1 MIGDAYADILEE
13 PVQTFNLNDQK
24 LFSEPED
31 EDGTDFKKET
41 QKIEQKY
48 LVNPDKS
55 PELPLDA
62 TIEKPMLD
70 SQLMNKCNQLL
81 QSVNYNKLVNNFDT
95 FSKIEE
101 KRRSL

>member
-1 MIGDAYADILEE
+1 MEIDSLKKDLARSRSNRNIQISEFKYFADDLIGDAYADILED

-41 QKIEQKY
+41 HKIEQKY

-55 PELPLDA
+55 PE
-62 TIEKPMLD
+62 
-70 SQLMNKCNQLL
+70 
-81 QSVNYNKLVNNFDT
+81 
-95 FSKIEE
+95 
-101 KRRSL
+101 